1 MRNTYK
7 FIIDTYSYWTPFT
20 HWADTACAPIIS
32 GTEHSNEQNRQTSC
46 SPGTKLYRAQSGPG
60 VSGSWRVNTLPPTSL
75 GHKIWG
81 KPLSRQRVQV
91 WVYKTAC
98 LLLTDA
104 GTTQSSHA
112 QVPSL
117 DIILSLL
124 SNKSLPA
131 QQLAQETIRGQTSL
145 SFPTSLPSS
154 GQYGHSVINMIRN
167 NNGDDNSS
175 LLTFT
180 TCFLLCQVCPYISP
194 FSRREN

>member
-1 MRNTYK
+1 MRNTYQ
-7 FIIDTYSYWTPFT
+7 FNIDTYSYWAPLI
-20 HWADTACAPIIS
+20 HLADTACTPIIP

-46 SPGTKLYRAQSGPG
+46 SPGTKLYCAQSGPG
-60 VSGSWRVNTLPPTSL
+60 VSGSWRVDTPPPTSL
-75 GHKIWG
+75 GHEIWG
-81 KPLSRQRVQV
+81 KTLSRQRVQV

-98 LLLTDA
+98 LLLTNA
-104 GTTQSSHA
+104 GLAQSSHT

-131 QQLAQETIRGQTSL
+131 PQLAQETILGQTSL
-145 SFPTSLPSS
+145 SFPTSLPSLV
-154 GQYGHSVINMIRN
+154 QYGRSVINMIRN

-175 LLTFT
+175 LLTFM